1 MKGCLNVAISFFIA
15 MERNDEMEIQKR
27 GPYNH
32 EYHMDVRYLKQVRLL
47 RGLTL
52 KELGRQM
59 NIADSVLC
67 RLEKEQLPY
76 TTIYQ
81 KRFKRACGRL
91 KISNIEAMHMAK
103 TIELRGIKEGRN
115 LENGV

>member
-1 MKGCLNVAISFFIA
+1 
-15 MERNDEMEIQKR
+15 MESQKR

-32 EYHMDVRYLKQVRLL
+32 EYHGDVRYLKQVRLL

-52 KELGRQM
+52 KDMGKQM

-67 RLEKEQLPY
+67 RLEREQLPY

-91 KISNIEAMHMAK
+91 KISNIEAMHIAK
-103 TIELRGIKEGRN
+103 TIELRGIRGGN
-115 LENGV
+115 H